1 MFKKWML
8 PIKAMVL
15 CMAILV
21 VPSCGQQGAELP
33 QINGV
38 QGPNFNVV
46 DGQVLM
52 TFKFLNMQVDAGLKA
67 PIPKTKHSFIE
78 FAPNMV
84 DGGMM
89 LQVYMD
95 VEDLKSISIG
105 VGDGNYLPDGRALP
119 GVPGGRL
126 ENSLRID
133 TEWHDIS
140 FYYHKE
146 LFGLWIPV
154 GFETAG
160 ISGYWNINM
169 NQKRVGFLGLVGN
182 DEVRGYKAGAVVLLN
197 LGALKDKQLN
207 RLIEL
212 SKRNP
217 HMIY

>member
-1 MFKKWML
+1 MKKWML
-8 PIKAMVL
+8 SVKAMVL
-15 CMAILV
+15 CLAIVLT
-21 VPSCGQQGAELP
+21 PSCGQQGGDLP
-33 QINGV
+33 EINGV
-38 QGPNFNVV
+38 KGPHFNVV

-52 TFKFLNMQVDAGLKA
+52 TFKFLNMQVDAGLKV
-67 PIPKTKHSFIE
+67 PIPKTKHSFLE
-78 FAPNMV
+78 FAPNMI

-89 LQVYMD
+89 MQVYMD
-95 VEDLKSISIG
+95 VEDLRSISIG

-119 GVPGGRL
+119 GVPGGKL

-133 TEWHDIS
+133 TEWKDIS

-169 NQKRVGFLGLVGN
+169 KGKRVGFLGLVGN
-182 DEVRGYKAGAVVLLN
+182 DPVRDFKAGAVVLLN

-212 SKRNP
+212 SKKNP
-217 HMIY
+217 HLVY

>member
-1 MFKKWML
+1 MKNWL
-8 PIKAMVL
+8 LSIKAAVL
-15 CMAILV
+15 CAAIVLT
-21 VPSCGQQGAELP
+21 PSCGQQGSEMP
-33 QINGV
+33 EINGV
-38 QGPNFNVV
+38 KGPHFNVV

-52 TFKFLNMQVDAGLKA
+52 TFKLLNMQVDAGLKV
-67 PIPKTKHSFIE
+67 PIPKTKHSFLE
-78 FAPNMV
+78 FSPNMI

-105 VGDGNYLPDGRALP
+105 VGDGNYLPDGRP
-119 GVPGGRL
+119 VPGIPGGKL

-140 FYYHKE
+140 FYYHKQ

-160 ISGYWNINM
+160 ISGYWNINIKD
-169 NQKRVGFLGLVGN
+169 KRVGFLGLVGN
-182 DEVRGYKAGAVVLLN
+182 DPVRDYKAGAVVLLH
-197 LGALKDKQLN
+197 LDALKDKQLN

-217 HMIY
+217 HLIY

>member
-15 CMAILV
+15 CLAIV
-21 VPSCGQQGAELP
+21 ITPSCGQQAGNLP
-33 QINGV
+33 EINGV
-38 QGPNFNVV
+38 KGPLFNVV

-52 TFKFLNMQVDAGLKA
+52 TFKLLNMQVDAGLKV
-67 PIPKTKHSFIE
+67 PIPKTQHSFLE
-78 FAPNMV
+78 FSPNMV

-133 TEWHDIS
+133 TQWHDIS

-169 NQKRVGFLGLVGN
+169 KEKRVGFLGLVGN

-207 RLIEL
+207 RIIEL
-212 SKRNP
+212 SKKNP

>member
-8 PIKAMVL
+8 PIKAMVICL
-15 CMAILV
+15 AIVLT
-21 VPSCGQQGAELP
+21 PSCGQQGGGLP
-33 QINGV
+33 EINGV
-38 QGPNFNVV
+38 KGPLFNVV

-52 TFKFLNMQVDAGLKA
+52 TFKLLNMQVDAGLKV
-67 PIPKTKHSFIE
+67 PIPKTKHSFLE
-78 FAPNMV
+78 FSPNMV

-133 TEWHDIS
+133 TQWHDIS

-169 NQKRVGFLGLVGN
+169 NNKRVGFLGLVGN

-207 RLIEL
+207 KLIEL
-212 SKRNP
+212 SKKNP
-217 HMIY
+217 HMMY

>member
-1 MFKKWML
+1 MIKNWML
-8 PIKAMVL
+8 AIKAMVL
-15 CMAILV
+15 CLAIVV

-78 FAPNMV
+78 FSPNMI

-133 TEWHDIS
+133 TDWHDIS

-182 DEVRGYKAGAVVLLN
+182 DEVRGYKAGGVVLLN
-197 LGALKDKQLN
+197 LSALKDKQLN
-207 RLIEL
+207 QLLKL
-212 SKRNP
+212 SKKNP

>member
-1 MFKKWML
+1 MIKNWML
-8 PIKAMVL
+8 AAKVAVL
-15 CMAILV
+15 SLAIVLT
-21 VPSCGQQGAELP
+21 PSCGQQGGGLP
-33 QINGV
+33 EINGV
-38 QGPNFNVV
+38 KGPLFNVV

-52 TFKFLNMQVDAGLKA
+52 TFKLLNMQVDAGLKV
-67 PIPKTKHSFIE
+67 PIPKTKHSFLE
-78 FAPNMV
+78 FAPNVV
-84 DGGMM
+84 DGGML

-95 VEDLKSISIG
+95 VEDLRSISIG

-119 GVPGGRL
+119 GVPGGKL

-133 TEWHDIS
+133 TQWHDIS
-140 FYYHKE
+140 FYYHQK

-169 NQKRVGFLGLVGN
+169 KEKRVGFLGLVGN

-197 LGALKDKQLN
+197 LEALKDKQLN
-207 RLIEL
+207 RLIQL

>member
-1 MFKKWML
+1 MLKKWML

-133 TEWHDIS
+133 TEWKDIS

-182 DEVRGYKAGAVVLLN
+182 DEVRDYKAGAVVLLN

>member
-33 QINGV
+33 EIQGV
-38 QGPNFNVV
+38 KGPIFNVV

-52 TFKFLNMQVDAGLKA
+52 TFKLLNMQVDAGLKV
-67 PIPKTKHSFIE
+67 PIPKTKHSFLE
-78 FAPNMV
+78 FAPNAI

-207 RLIEL
+207 RLIEM